1 MSAVSEI
8 MSPKVISIDSESNPA
23 VLEIVDAMIKNKAGA
38 IIILENR
45 RPLGIVTERDVLKK
59 VSAHNR
65 KPEDFDAKSIMSSPL
80 ITVKAYDSIDTA
92 AQVMSKNK
100 IKRLPVLETDGSI
113 VGIISSTD
121 IAKKL
126 AKILTDDY
134 NRYRSL
140 KEVLEL

>member
-8 MSPKVISIDSESNPA
+8 MSPRVISIDSESNPA
-23 VLEIVDAMIKNKAGA
+23 VLEIVDAMIKNKVGA

-59 VSAHNR
+59 VSGHNR
-65 KPEDFDAKSIMSSPL
+65 KPEDIDAKSIMSSPL

-121 IAKKL
+121 MAKKL

>member
-23 VLEIVDAMIKNKAGA
+23 VLEIVDAMIKNKVGA

-45 RPLGIVTERDVLKK
+45 RPLGIITERDVLKK

-65 KPEDFDAKSIMSSPL
+65 KPEDIDAKSIMSSPV

-121 IAKKL
+121 MAKKL

>member
-1 MSAVSEI
+1 MSVVSEI
-8 MSPKVISIDSESNPA
+8 MYPKVISIDSKSNPS
-23 VLEIVDAMIKNKAGA
+23 VLEIVGAMVKNKVGA
-38 IIILENR
+38 IIILENG
-45 RPLGIVTERDVLKK
+45 RPLGIITERDVLKK

-65 KPEDFDAKSIMSSPL
+65 KPEDIDARNIMSSPL

-92 AQVMSKNK
+92 AQTMSRNK
-100 IKRLPVLETDGSI
+100 IKRLPVLETDGTI

-126 AKILTDDY
+126 AKILADDY